1 MQVKE
6 LYNAIDGVA
15 PFAISRAF
23 CENFGMYDNSGV
35 QLDCGGEITGVLFS
49 LDLSFRAIEEAKK
62 KGYNCIVTHHPAI
75 FAKLGSLT
83 PTGAGA
89 AILGCAREGISVISA
104 HLNLDGAAGGIDEQL
119 MRALGGNQPIAVME
133 AAAGGGYGRV
143 YDVGQNAP
151 FQEFLADIKRELRAE
166 RVITYGDG
174 AVARIAS
181 FCGAGFDEKALAFAL
196 AHGADTIISS
206 DGKHHL
212 ILAAVEK
219 GMKVVLLTH
228 YACEQYG
235 FARFAK
241 QIGKLIKGT
250 PCTVFTDK
258 RFL

>member
-1 MQVKE
+1 MKVKE

-23 CENFGMYDNSGV
+23 CDSFGMYDNSGV
-35 QLDCGGEITGVLFS
+35 QLDCGGEITGVLFA

-83 PTGAGA
+83 PSGAGA
-89 AILGCAREGISVISA
+89 AVLACAREGISVISA
-104 HLNLDGAAGGIDEQL
+104 HLNLDGAPNGIDEQL
-119 MRALGGNQPIAVME
+119 MKALGGDTAIAVME
-133 AAAGGGYGRV
+133 EAAGGGYGRV
-143 YDVGQNAP
+143 YDIAAP
-151 FQEFLADIKRELRAE
+151 GPFKDFLTDIKTELHAE
-166 RVITYGDG
+166 RVTVYGDG
-174 AVARIAS
+174 TVKRVAS
-181 FCGAGFDEKALAFAL
+181 FCGAGLDEKALAFAA
-196 AHGADTIISS
+196 AHGADTIVSS

-219 GMKVVLLTH
+219 GMKVVLFTH